1 MKRAGSSD
9 RRRSRRAYGIE
20 RNEARRIASF
30 RLVRTVLLGTVAM
43 VAAFYWIGQ
52 QYGVDPEVMRGYILT
67 TLLFV
72 GVLVGLGLLGAVL
85 LLAVK
90 RFTQGRGKNGRL

>member
-1 MKRAGSSD
+1 MKRAGSSE
-9 RRRSRRAYGIE
+9 RRSSRRAYGIE
-20 RNEARRIASF
+20 RNEARRIVSR
-30 RLVRTVLLGTVAM
+30 RLLRTVLLGTVAM

-52 QYGVDPEVMRGYILT
+52 QYGVDPEMMREYILT

-85 LLAVK
+85 LLLLK
-90 RFTQGRGKNGRL
+90 RLTRGRGKSGPP